1 MPQKTQEETGRVK
14 KKRWPV
20 HLTVYTTPW
29 DRCPKHTL
37 LDLHFNFLIFNPEEP
52 NTPTPAPATLQQCS
66 ASAVFSH
73 LSNEI
78 LTTCHL
84 RLIKAQMEVTCFQ
97 EKINYSLISWAYLKQ
112 LQGTGSTPPAAPAQT
127 LQPHRGLKQA
137 LLSKSSLLQSRTAWS
152 LFSLL
157 TNLYFF
163 QVCPLTILSQA
174 TFGNYL
180 QSFFLSQARYFSLHH
195 STSCLA
201 QPGLVAPIT
210 PTASVFPL

>member
-14 KKRWPV
+14 KIGWPV

-37 LDLHFNFLIFNPEEP
+37 LDLHFSFLIFNPEEP
-52 NTPTPAPATLQQCS
+52 NTPTPALATLRQCS

-73 LSNEI
+73 LGNEI

-127 LQPHRGLKQA
+127 MQPHRGLKQA
-137 LLSKSSLLQSRTAWS
+137 LLSKSSPLRSRTAWS

-163 QVCPLTILSQA
+163 FRFVPWQYSHKPLLGTI
-174 TFGNYL
+174 
-180 QSFFLSQARYFSLHH
+180 FSL
-195 STSCLA
+195 SSCPKPGTSLCTIVSPA
-201 QPGLVAPIT
+201 QLGLVW
-210 PTASVFPL
+210 